1 MNKLVAFVLIFGF
14 QLGNAQEIKE
24 KALLWEISGNNLEKA
39 SYLFGTIHLACEGD
53 VELRP
58 EIQAAFDASENL
70 ILEMAMDD
78 PALMTKM
85 MQASISTDGKTISE
99 KLGKDL
105 AVKVDLLLLEKMG
118 TGLNSFDQLNLPTF
132 SAQMS
137 LLSLDCPMALGY
149 DMMLTLEAQ
158 RLKKEIVGLESIEKQ
173 IEILFAQ
180 SDEEAIQTIQYIV
193 DNLDEFILETQQL
206 MELYKQ
212 QNIQEMYNFTK
223 RAFDDPKYPSGNI
236 EKFLDERN
244 QNWIPI
250 IEKNIQSKP
259 SFIAVGAA
267 HLAGE
272 QGVIQ
277 LLRNQGFTVTALT
290 N

>member
-1 MNKLVAFVLIFGF
+1 MLIFGF

-24 KALLWEISGNNLEKA
+24 KALLWEISGNKLEKP
-39 SYLFGTIHLACEGD
+39 SYLFGTLHLACEGD
-53 VELRP
+53 VEMRP
-58 EIQAAFDASENL
+58 EIQNAFDASENL
-70 ILEMAMDD
+70 ILEIAMDD

-105 AVKVDLLLLEKMG
+105 AVKVDSLLQEKMG
-118 TGLNSFDQLNLPTF
+118 TGLNSFDQLNLPTL

-149 DMMLTLEAQ
+149 DMVLTLEAEQ
-158 RLKKEIVGLESIEKQ
+158 IKKEITGLESIEKQ
-173 IEILFAQ
+173 IEVLFSQ

-223 RAFDDPKYPSGNI
+223 RAFEDPKYPSGNI
-236 EKFLDERN
+236 EEFLDKRN

-250 IEKNIQSKP
+250 IEKHIQSKP

-277 LLRNQGFTVTALT
+277 LLRNQGFTVKAITK
-290 N
+290 

>member
-206 MELYKQ
+206 IELYKQ

-250 IEKNIQSKP
+250 IEKHIQSRP

>member
-1 MNKLVAFVLIFGF
+1 MLIFGF

-24 KALLWEISGNNLEKA
+24 KALLWEISGNKLEKP
-39 SYLFGTIHLACEGD
+39 SYLFGTLHLACEGD
-53 VELRP
+53 VEMRP

-70 ILEMAMDD
+70 ILEIAMDD

-105 AVKVDLLLLEKMG
+105 AVKVDSLLLEKMG
-118 TGLNSFDQLNLPTF
+118 TGLNSFDQLNLPTL

-149 DMMLTLEAQ
+149 DMALTLEAEQ
-158 RLKKEIVGLESIEKQ
+158 IKKEVLGLESIEKQ
-173 IEILFAQ
+173 IEVLFSQ

-223 RAFDDPKYPSGNI
+223 RAFEDPKYPSGNI
-236 EKFLDERN
+236 EEFLHERN

-250 IEKNIQSKP
+250 LEKHIQSKP

-277 LLRNQGFTVTALT
+277 LLRNQGFTVKAITK
-290 N
+290 

>member
-1 MNKLVAFVLIFGF
+1 MLIFGF

-24 KALLWEISGNNLEKA
+24 KALLWEISGNKLEKP
-39 SYLFGTIHLACEGD
+39 SYLFGTLHLACEGD
-53 VELRP
+53 VEMRP
-58 EIQAAFDASENL
+58 EIQNAFDASENL
-70 ILEMAMDD
+70 ILEIAMDD

-105 AVKVDLLLLEKMG
+105 AVKVDSLLQEKMG
-118 TGLNSFDQLNLPTF
+118 TGLNSFDQLNLPTL

-149 DMMLTLEAQ
+149 DMVLTLEAEQ
-158 RLKKEIVGLESIEKQ
+158 IKKEVLGLESIEKQ
-173 IEILFAQ
+173 IEVLFSQ

-250 IEKNIQSKP
+250 IEKHIQSRP

-277 LLRNQGFTVTALT
+277 LLRNQGFTVKAI
-290 N
+290 NN

>member
-24 KALLWEISGNNLEKA
+24 KALLWEISGNNLEKP

-53 VELRP
+53 VEMRP

-70 ILEMAMDD
+70 ILEIAMDD

-85 MQASISTDGKTISE
+85 MQASISTDGKSISE

-118 TGLNSFDQLNLPTF
+118 TGLTSFDQLNLPTF

-149 DMMLTLEAQ
+149 DMALTLEAEQ
-158 RLKKEIVGLESIEKQ
+158 MKKEVLGLESIEKQ
-173 IEILFAQ
+173 IEVLFSQ

-250 IEKNIQSKP
+250 IEKHIQSKP

-277 LLRNQGFTVTALT
+277 LLRNQGFTVKAITK
-290 N
+290 

>member
-206 MELYKQ
+206 MELYQQ

-250 IEKNIQSKP
+250 IEKHIQSRP

>member
-132 SAQMS
+132 STQMS

-206 MELYKQ
+206 MELYQQ

-250 IEKNIQSKP
+250 IEKHIQSRP

>member
-1 MNKLVAFVLIFGF
+1 MLIFGF

-24 KALLWEISGNNLEKA
+24 KALLWEISGNKLEKP
-39 SYLFGTIHLACEGD
+39 SYLFGTLHLACEGD
-53 VELRP
+53 VEMRP
-58 EIQAAFDASENL
+58 EIQNAFDASENL
-70 ILEMAMDD
+70 ILEIAMDD

-105 AVKVDLLLLEKMG
+105 AVKVDSLLQEKMG
-118 TGLNSFDQLNLPTF
+118 TGLNSFDQLNLPTL

-149 DMMLTLEAQ
+149 DMVLTLEAEQ
-158 RLKKEIVGLESIEKQ
+158 IKKEITGLESIEKQ
-173 IEILFAQ
+173 IEVLFSQ

-193 DNLDEFILETQQL
+193 DNLDEFILESQQL

-223 RAFDDPKYPSGNI
+223 RSFDDPKYPSGNI
-236 EKFLDERN
+236 EEFLDKRN

-277 LLRNQGFTVTALT
+277 LLRNQGFTVKAIT

>member
-1 MNKLVAFVLIFGF
+1 MNKLVACMLIFGF

-24 KALLWEISGNNLEKA
+24 KALLWEISGNKLEKP
-39 SYLFGTIHLACEGD
+39 SYLFGTLHLACEGD
-53 VELRP
+53 VEMRP

-70 ILEMAMDD
+70 ILEIAMDD

-105 AVKVDLLLLEKMG
+105 AVKVDSLLLEKMG
-118 TGLNSFDQLNLPTF
+118 TGLNSFDQLNLPTL

-149 DMMLTLEAQ
+149 DMALTLEAEQ
-158 RLKKEIVGLESIEKQ
+158 IKKEVLGLESIEKQ
-173 IEILFAQ
+173 IEVLFSQ

-212 QNIQEMYNFTK
+212 QNIQEMYN
-223 RAFDDPKYPSGNI
+223 
-236 EKFLDERN
+236 
-244 QNWIPI
+244 
-250 IEKNIQSKP
+250 
-259 SFIAVGAA
+259 
-267 HLAGE
+267 
-272 QGVIQ
+272 
-277 LLRNQGFTVTALT
+277 
-290 N
+290 

>member
-78 PALMTKM
+78 PALMTKI

-206 MELYKQ
+206 MELYQQ

-250 IEKNIQSKP
+250 IEKHIQSRP